1 MRWPA
6 PASQLTI
13 RAARLLA
20 VQGPGVGT
28 GLAVATGAGLGV
40 IAAVGLG
47 LGLGV
52 TATVGIGDDPALTAQ
67 PPRSKAMVAVAAS
80 SRLIAR
86 S

>member
-1 MRWPA
+1 M
-6 PASQLTI
+6 
-13 RAARLLA
+13 
-20 VQGPGVGT
+20 QGPGVGT

-47 LGLGV
+47 AGLGV
-52 TATVGIGDDPALTAQ
+52 TATVGIGDDPPLTAQ
-67 PPRSKAMVAVAAS
+67 PPRKNAIVAVAAS

>member
-6 PASQLTI
+6 PASQLTT

-28 GLAVATGAGLGV
+28 GLAVATGVGLG
-40 IAAVGLG
+40 VGLG

-52 TATVGIGDDPALTAQ
+52 TATVGIGDDPPLTAQ
-67 PPRSKAMVAVAAS
+67 PPRNKAMLAVATR